1 MFATSVIEISRSA
14 LRNNIRFLKEMIGP
28 EARFCS
34 VIKGNAY
41 GHGID
46 DFVPIAERCGVRQF
60 AVFSADEALRAE
72 RARRKD
78 SDIMIMG
85 AIDNEELAWAIEHD
99 ISFYV
104 FEMDRLEAALVAARA
119 VGRPAR
125 IHFELETGLNRTGFC
140 PDELERPAELIRA
153 NAGHFRLDGVCTHF
167 AGAESEGNYLRIQR
181 QLERFHTQCDRL
193 RDLGLEFGS
202 RHTACSAAAFGYPET
217 IMDMAR
223 VGIAQYGY
231 WPSRETQ
238 MRYFLSHRQQ
248 PGERIPDP
256 LRRVIKWKSRV
267 MNVQTVGEGEYV
279 GYGSSHLTTKAGR
292 FAAVPV
298 GYLHGF
304 SRAMSN
310 LGHVLIRGRRATVAG
325 VVNMNMALV
334 DVTNIPGVQKG
345 DQVVLIGKQ
354 RRAEITVGF
363 FGDMTRDVT
372 YEVLVRLPS
381 EIPRV
386 TVD

>member
-1 MFATSVIEISRSA
+1 VFATSVIEISRSA
-14 LRNNIRFLKEMIGP
+14 LRNNLRFLLEMIG
-28 EARFCS
+28 EGARFCS

-41 GHGID
+41 GHGIAT
-46 DFVPIAERCGVRQF
+46 FVPIAERCGIRQF
-60 AVFSADEALRAE
+60 AVFSADEALAAE
-72 RARRKD
+72 RARRKG
-78 SDIMIMG
+78 SEIMIMG
-85 AIDNEELAWAIEHD
+85 AIDNEELEWAIEHD

-104 FEMDRLEAALVAARA
+104 FEVDRLEGALAAARA
-119 VGRPAR
+119 VGKPAR
-125 IHFELETGLNRTGFC
+125 IHLELETGLNRTGFRA
-140 PDELERPAELIRA
+140 DELERPIDLIRENRA
-153 NAGHFRLDGVCTHF
+153 HFDLEGVCTHF
-167 AGAESEGNYLRIQR
+167 AGAESEGNFPRIQR
-181 QLERFHTQCDRL
+181 QIRAFDEQTERL
-193 RDLGLEFGS
+193 RAVGLEFRT
-202 RHTACSAAAFGYPET
+202 RHTACSAAAVTFPET

-223 VGIAQYGY
+223 VGIAQYGF

-238 MRYFLSHRQQ
+238 MRYFLAHKSD
-248 PGERIPDP
+248 PAERIPDP
-256 LRRVIKWKSRV
+256 LRRVMKWKSKV
-267 MNVQTVGEGEYV
+267 MNVQAVDQGKFV
-279 GYGSSHLTTKAGR
+279 SYGSSRLTTKPSR

-298 GYLHGF
+298 GYFHGF

-334 DVTNIPGVQKG
+334 DVTNIPGVEKG

-363 FGDMTRDVT
+363 FGDMTRDLS